1 MKGCWM
7 SSRPLGGGDCESGS
21 GTAFQAHLRVHGT
34 WQGLSTLRE
43 AGDQKLGKATERR
56 SIASSWLA
64 LAPWTHANES
74 HGSKVKALW
83 TTSYPPSS
91 CIVSR
96 VGRQVWVTR
105 SRL

>member
-21 GTAFQAHLRVHGT
+21 GTAFQAHLRVHDT

-43 AGDQKLGKATERR
+43 AGDQKLGKAIERR

-74 HGSKVKALW
+74 QSRGEGFVDNFLPSFFVYRI
-83 TTSYPPSS
+83 SGGPPS
-91 CIVSR
+91 
-96 VGRQVWVTR
+96 VGDAF
-105 SRL
+105 